1 MIAAFVTDATEQAL
15 RQLNRRGIYECI
27 YLQAKTVDA
36 AHKLVEGGESY
47 SHIIID
53 LNYFYGGDV
62 DAALDLAERLLQTT
76 ASALVTVVPD
86 MDFSKVIMQ
95 DIKKVGVQARN
106 IISSSASQFKK
117 QFLELLLRDGVV
129 KDPADMTDA
138 CAFYEPNVSYPLE
151 LLSDA
156 AQSEQLT
163 LTASAQIF
171 TEDPSPMSLCSTESV
186 PPDLSPVANP
196 PFETDLPSE
205 AVSTPPSPN
214 TLTIA
219 VAGAGVGIGCTTQAM
234 QLLLYLKSQGVDAAL
249 IEMQA
254 RHSLKEYL
262 EVFET
267 QEIIDETHFCLQDV
281 DIYLGG
287 KCVSKARARHEY
299 LIFDYGNYSEI
310 ADITAFLEKDI
321 RIVVAGTKP
330 WQTPLLYDVFDSD
343 DGSIQYLFSSVPLAD
358 QSQVKALML
367 ESAAHTFFSDYAPDF
382 FRFCGNELLYAA
394 LLGETPITP
403 RKEKTKRQRKGLFS
417 KYRSKLHKLQ
427 KAGGNRNAKA
437 IAACRLQGKATA
449 G

>member
-15 RQLNRRGIYECI
+15 RQLNRRSIYECI

-36 AHKLVEGGESY
+36 AQKLVEGGESY
-47 SHIIID
+47 SHILID
-53 LNYFYGGDV
+53 LNYFNGGDV

-76 ASALVTVVPD
+76 ASALVVVVPD

-106 IISSSASQFKK
+106 IISGSSSRFKK
-117 QFLELLLRDGVV
+117 QFLELLLRDGAL
-129 KDPADMTDA
+129 KDPTDTADA
-138 CAFYEPNVSYPLE
+138 FAFYGPDAPYPLE

-156 AQSEQLT
+156 VQSEQPT
-163 LTASAQIF
+163 LTAPAQVF
-171 TEDPSPMSLCSTESV
+171 TEDPSPMSSCFTESV
-186 PPDLSPVANP
+186 PPDSLPVANP
-196 PFETDLPSE
+196 PSETDLPSE
-205 AVSTPPSPN
+205 AVLSPPSPD

-234 QLLLYLKSQGVDAAL
+234 QLLLYLKSQGIDAAL

-262 EVFET
+262 EIIEK
-267 QEIIDETHFCLQDV
+267 QEIIDETHFRLQDV

-287 KCVSKARARHEY
+287 KCVSKARAGHEY

-358 QSQVKALML
+358 QSQVRALML
-367 ESAAHTFFSDYAPDF
+367 DSAAHTFFSDYAPDF
-382 FRFCGNELLYAA
+382 FHFCGNELLYAA
-394 LLGETPITP
+394 LLGKTPITP
-403 RKEKTKRQRKGLFS
+403 HKEKMKKQRNGLFS
-417 KYRSKLHKLQ
+417 KYRSKLRKLQ
-427 KAGGNRNAKA
+427 KAGGNKNAKA

>member
-15 RQLNRRGIYECI
+15 RQLNRRGIYECV

-36 AHKLVEGGESY
+36 ARKLVEDGECY
-47 SHIIID
+47 SHILID
-53 LNYFYGGDV
+53 LNYFNGGDV
-62 DAALDLAERLLQTT
+62 DAALDLAERLLQAA
-76 ASALVTVVPD
+76 ASALVVVVPD
-86 MDFSKVIMQ
+86 MDFGKVIMQ
-95 DIKKVGVQARN
+95 DIKKVGVQAHN
-106 IISSSASQFKK
+106 IISGSASQFKK

-129 KDPADMTDA
+129 KDPPADTTNA
-138 CAFYEPNVSYPLE
+138 FAFYEPDTPYPLE
-151 LLSDA
+151 LLIDAEQPALAAA
-156 AQSEQLT
+156 AQVC
-163 LTASAQIF
+163 
-171 TEDPSPMSLCSTESV
+171 TEDPLPMSLCSTESA

-205 AVSTPPSPN
+205 VVSTLPLPD

-262 EVFET
+262 EIIEK
-267 QEIIDETHFCLQDV
+267 QEIIDETHFRLQDM

-287 KCVSKARARHEY
+287 KCVSKARAGHEY
-299 LIFDYGNYSEI
+299 LVFDYGNYSEI
-310 ADITAFLEKDI
+310 ADITSFLEKDI

-358 QSQVKALML
+358 QPQVRALML

-382 FRFCGNELLYAA
+382 FHFCGNELLYAA
-394 LLGETPITP
+394 LLGKTPITP
-403 RKEKTKRQRKGLFS
+403 HKEKMKKQRKGLFS

-427 KAGGNRNAKA
+427 KVGGNKNAKA

>member
-15 RQLNRRGIYECI
+15 RQLNRRSIYECV
-27 YLQAKTVDA
+27 YLQTKTVDTA
-36 AHKLVEGGESY
+36 QKLVEGGESY

-53 LNYFYGGDV
+53 LNYFNGGDV

-76 ASALVTVVPD
+76 ASALVVVVPD
-86 MDFSKVIMQ
+86 MDFSRVIMQ

-106 IISSSASQFKK
+106 ILSGSASRFKK

-129 KDPADMTDA
+129 KDPADTADA
-138 CAFYEPNVSYPLE
+138 FALYEPDAPYPPE
-151 LLSDA
+151 LLIDPEQPVLSEA
-156 AQSEQLT
+156 AQVCT
-163 LTASAQIF
+163 
-171 TEDPSPMSLCSTESV
+171 DDSLMISTCSTVSA
-186 PPDLSPVANP
+186 PPDSSSVTNP
-196 PFETDLPSE
+196 PSETDLPSE
-205 AVSTPPSPN
+205 AVLPPPSPD

-219 VAGAGVGIGCTTQAM
+219 VAGAGAGIGCTTQAM

-254 RHSLKEYL
+254 QHSLKEYL
-262 EVFET
+262 EVFEK
-267 QEIIDETHFCLQDV
+267 QEIIDETHFRLQDV

-287 KCVSKARARHEY
+287 KCVSKARAGHEY
-299 LIFDYGNYSEI
+299 LVFDYGNYSEI

-343 DGSIQYLFSSVPLAD
+343 DGSIRYLFSSVSLAD
-358 QSQVKALML
+358 QPQVRALML

-382 FRFCGNELLYAA
+382 FHFCGNELLYAA
-394 LLGETPITP
+394 LLGETPMTP
-403 RKEKTKRQRKGLFS
+403 HKEKMKKQRKGLFS

-427 KAGGNRNAKA
+427 KAGGNKNAKA

-449 G
+449 S